1 MESDDYYIQDS
12 RQLVDGAILWWR
24 ADRCGYTTDIKDAGH
39 YSKKRAV
46 GQNVVRCSDIPWPAK
61 YIDNLGVERV
71 QFNTDIQETA
81 AAVLGREGVELK
93 LEPKAILQAFR
104 CFGCGRFISE
114 VEYYCAPCDNC
125 TTINRP

>member
-24 ADRCGYTTDIKDAGH
+24 ADSCGYTTDIKDAGH
-39 YSKKRAV
+39 YPKKIAI
-46 GQNVVRCSDIPWPAK
+46 GQNVDRCSDVPWPAK

-71 QFNTDIQETA
+71 RFNADIQNPA
-81 AAVLGREGVELK
+81 ATVLAREGVELK
-93 LEPKAILQAFR
+93 LEPKAKSQALR
-104 CFGCGRFISE
+104 CVGCGRFISE
-114 VEYYCAPCDNC
+114 SGYYCAPCDNC